1 MDFIWPPRLCC
12 EMHRY
17 STRFAPPGCKTRSI
31 SDQIAKV
38 QRLTANAKRKVFG
51 NVKNADTLAPL
62 SPSCFVAHNLSSPLR
77 RARFW
82 VRSKTCSLVAQ
93 IGIFYR
99 DWTGPG
105 PTFNASMKE
114 PSHAKYG
121 LDHNCPMGLS
131 LRRRLRSKEVDLP
144 FAARIVDA
152 GDKSNRA
159 ARS

>member
-12 EMHRY
+12 EIHRY
-17 STRFAPPGCKTRSI
+17 STCFAHPCCKTRSI

-38 QRLTANAKRKVFG
+38 QRLTANAKRKVFA

-77 RARFW
+77 RADFGSDR
-82 VRSKTCSLVAQ
+82 RHARLSLKSV
-93 IGIFYR
+93 FFTV
-99 DWTGPG
+99 TGPDLARLLTH
-105 PTFNASMKE
+105 PMKE
-114 PSHAKYG
+114 PSHAKYR
-121 LDHNCPMGLS
+121 LDHNRPMGLS

>member
-12 EMHRY
+12 EIHHY
-17 STRFAPPGCKTRSI
+17 SRCFAHPRCKTRSI

-38 QRLTANAKRKVFG
+38 QRLTANAKRPVFG

-82 VRSKTCSLVAQ
+82 VRSKICSLVAQ

-105 PTFNASMKE
+105 PTFNASHEGAKPRQISARPQPPHGPE
-114 PSHAKYG
+114 PEAPIAIERGRFAFRRSH
-121 LDHNCPMGLS
+121 
-131 LRRRLRSKEVDLP
+131 R
-144 FAARIVDA
+144 
-152 GDKSNRA
+152 
-159 ARS
+159 

>member
-12 EMHRY
+12 EIHRY
-17 STRFAPPGCKTRSI
+17 STCFAHPCCKTRSI

-82 VRSKTCSLVAQ
+82 VRSKICSLVAQ

-105 PTFNASMKE
+105 PTFNASMKD
-114 PSHAKYG
+114 PSHPKYR
-121 LDHNCPMGLS
+121 LDHNRPMGLS